1 MSGKISKR
9 ERAFITAPTTKK
21 EAKRAETFCLV
32 YWNARSHE
40 TRVFT
45 KDYRSTHFVRCDG
58 VLETLLLMSQYRNG
72 EQMKTELYVPTITP
86 TTIANAKV

>member
-9 ERAFITAPTTKK
+9 ERVFFTAPTTKN

-32 YWNARSHE
+32 LLERALIG
-40 TRVFT
+40 TRVSA

>member
-9 ERAFITAPTTKK
+9 ERAFLRRRRQKTRQNAL
-21 EAKRAETFCLV
+21 KRFASF